1 MMQSSGDSPPG
12 SPDPGSTGPGS
23 TGPGDTAPSP
33 NTANAGTTNPGTT
46 NPGNR
51 NSGVSRRM
59 FGRVAY
65 GVLAVAAIGTAT
77 GYSIRS
83 ASAKGDLSS
92 NLTLIAPAGAGG
104 GWDGFARETQQAM
117 RATRTA
123 NNAQVVNIPGAGG
136 TIGLGKFSTM
146 HGRADTILATGTAMV
161 GGIALNDS
169 PVGFDDTTLLA
180 RVAEDYDVLIA
191 AADSPYDT
199 LEDVMTAWQEDPEGF
214 VWTGGSAGSVDHLTI
229 AQLAQLGGIPG
240 SSITYI
246 PKSGGGESI
255 QTLLS
260 GTTDFASTGFNEV
273 SDQIEAGRV
282 KAIGIAA
289 PERLPGF
296 EDIPTMSEQGFEV
309 TLTNWRGWLGAP
321 GITADETAELV
332 GMLETTRNSPEW
344 KDALARNQWTDVWL
358 TGQEFA
364 DFIVED
370 TKRIEALL
378 EELGL

>member
-1 MMQSSGDSPPG
+1 MMQSSGDASPPG
-12 SPDPGSTGPGS
+12 SPDSGGS
-23 TGPGDTAPSP
+23 DPSP
-33 NTANAGTTNPGTT
+33 TNPSSGSANAESGTR
-46 NPGNR
+46 NPGNP
-51 NSGVSRRM
+51 NSDKKSSGVSRRM
-59 FGRVAY
+59 FGRIAY
-65 GVLAVAAIGTAT
+65 GVVAVAAIGTAT

-146 HGRADTILATGTAMV
+146 QGRADTILATGTAMV

-191 AADSPYDT
+191 AADSPYNT
-199 LEDVMTAWQEDPEGF
+199 LEDVMSAWQEDPEGF

-273 SDQIEAGRV
+273 SDQIQAGRV
-282 KAIGIAA
+282 KAIGLAA
-289 PERLPGF
+289 PERLAGF

-321 GITADETAELV
+321 GITEDETAELV
-332 GMLETTRNSPEW
+332 GMLETTRNSAEW
-344 KDALARNQWTDVWL
+344 QDALSRNQWTDVWL
-358 TGQEFA
+358 TGQAFA

>member
-12 SPDPGSTGPGS
+12 SPDPGSPDPGSPDPGGTGPGS
-23 TGPGDTAPSP
+23 TGSDDTDPSP
-33 NTANAGTTNPGTT
+33 NAA

-59 FGRVAY
+59 FGRIAY
-65 GVLAVAAIGTAT
+65 GVVAVAAIGTAT

-191 AADSPYDT
+191 AADSPYNT
-199 LEDVMTAWQEDPEGF
+199 LEDVMTAWQKDPEGF

-332 GMLETTRNSPEW
+332 GMLEATRNSAEW
-344 KDALARNQWTDVWL
+344 KDALTRNQWTDVWL
-358 TGQEFA
+358 TGQAFA

>member
-1 MMQSSGDSPPG
+1 MMQSSGDASPPG
-12 SPDPGSTGPGS
+12 SPDSGGS
-23 TGPGDTAPSP
+23 DPSP
-33 NTANAGTTNPGTT
+33 TNPSSGSANAESGTRNPGTT
-46 NPGNR
+46 TSGTKS
-51 NSGVSRRM
+51 SGVSRRM
-59 FGRVAY
+59 FGRIAY
-65 GVLAVAAIGTAT
+65 GVVAVAAIGTAT

-146 HGRADTILATGTAMV
+146 QGRADTILATGTAMV

-191 AADSPYDT
+191 AADSPYNT
-199 LEDVMTAWQEDPEGF
+199 LEDVMTAWQKDPEGF

-273 SDQIEAGRV
+273 SDQIQAGRV
-282 KAIGIAA
+282 KAIGLAA
-289 PERLPGF
+289 PERLAGF

-321 GITADETAELV
+321 GITEDETAELV
-332 GMLETTRNSPEW
+332 GMLETTRNSAEW
-344 KDALARNQWTDVWL
+344 QDALSRNQWTDVWL
-358 TGQEFA
+358 TGQAFA

>member
-1 MMQSSGDSPPG
+1 MPKAPPDSSAETSHP
-12 SPDPGSTGPGS
+12 T
-23 TGPGDTAPSP
+23 
-33 NTANAGTTNPGTT
+33 
-46 NPGNR
+46 
-51 NSGVSRRM
+51 RRM
-59 FGRVAY
+59 FGRLAY
-65 GVLAVAAIGTAT
+65 GAIAVAAIGTAT
-77 GYSIRS
+77 TYSVRA

-117 RATRTA
+117 RVNALA
-123 NNAQVVNIPGAGG
+123 GNAQVVNIPGAGG

-161 GGIALNDS
+161 GGIALNES

-191 AADSPYDT
+191 AADAPYDT
-199 LEDVMTAWQEDPEGF
+199 VDDVVSAWKRDPKGF

-229 AQLAQLGGIPG
+229 AQLALLGGI
-240 SSITYI
+240 SAADITYI
-246 PKSGGGESI
+246 PKSGGGEAI

-260 GTTDFASTGFNEV
+260 GTTDFASCGFNEV

-282 KAIGIAA
+282 KAIGVAA
-289 PERLPGF
+289 PERIKGF
-296 EDIPTMSEQGFEV
+296 EDLPTMSEQGYEV

-321 GITADETAELV
+321 GITDDESAQL
-332 GMLETTRNSPEW
+332 LEILQKTRDSAAW
-344 KDALARNQWTDVWL
+344 KDALERNKWTDVWL

-364 DFIVED
+364 EFVEED
-370 TKRIEALL
+370 TSRVEKLL
-378 EELGL
+378 KELGL

>member
-1 MMQSSGDSPPG
+1 
-12 SPDPGSTGPGS
+12 
-23 TGPGDTAPSP
+23 
-33 NTANAGTTNPGTT
+33 
-46 NPGNR
+46 
-51 NSGVSRRM
+51 M
-59 FGRVAY
+59 FGRIAY
-65 GVLAVAAIGTAT
+65 GAIAVAAIGTAT
-77 GYSIRS
+77 TYSVKA

-117 RATRTA
+117 RVNKLA

-161 GGIALNDS
+161 GGIALNKS

-199 LEDVMTAWQEDPEGF
+199 IDDVVTAWKKDPAGF

-229 AQLAQLGGIPG
+229 AQLALLADIPASG
-240 SSITYI
+240 ITYI
-246 PKSGGGESI
+246 PKSGGGEAI

-260 GTTDFASTGFNEV
+260 GTTDFASCGFNEV

-282 KAIGIAA
+282 KAIGVAS
-289 PERLPGF
+289 PERIAGF
-296 EDIPTMSEQGFEV
+296 DEVPTMTEQGYKV
-309 TLTNWRGWLGAP
+309 TLTNWRGFLGAP
-321 GITADETAELV
+321 GITGDETSQLVEILQKTRDSAE
-332 GMLETTRNSPEW
+332 W
-344 KDALARNQWTDVWL
+344 ADALDRNKWTDVWL
-358 TGQEFA
+358 TGEEFA
-364 DFIVED
+364 EFIKED
-370 TKRIEALL
+370 TSRIEKLL
-378 EELGL
+378 KELGL

>member
-1 MMQSSGDSPPG
+1 MPKAPPDSSAETSHP
-12 SPDPGSTGPGS
+12 T
-23 TGPGDTAPSP
+23 
-33 NTANAGTTNPGTT
+33 
-46 NPGNR
+46 
-51 NSGVSRRM
+51 RRM
-59 FGRVAY
+59 FGRLAY
-65 GVLAVAAIGTAT
+65 GAIAVAAIGTAT
-77 GYSIRS
+77 TYSVRA

-117 RATRTA
+117 RVNALA
-123 NNAQVVNIPGAGG
+123 GNAQVVNIPGAGG

-161 GGIALNDS
+161 GGIALNES

-191 AADSPYDT
+191 AADAPYDT
-199 LEDVMTAWQEDPEGF
+199 VDDVVSAWKRDPKGF

-229 AQLAQLGGIPG
+229 AQLALLGGI
-240 SSITYI
+240 SAADITYI
-246 PKSGGGESI
+246 PKSGGGEAI

-260 GTTDFASTGFNEV
+260 GTTDFASCGFNEV

-282 KAIGIAA
+282 KAIGVAA
-289 PERLPGF
+289 PERIKGF
-296 EDIPTMSEQGFEV
+296 EDLPTMSEQGYEV

-321 GITADETAELV
+321 GITDDESAQL
-332 GMLETTRNSPEW
+332 LEILQKTRDSAAW
-344 KDALARNQWTDVWL
+344 KDALERNKWSDVWL

-364 DFIVED
+364 EFVEED
-370 TKRIEALL
+370 TSRVEKLL
-378 EELGL
+378 KELGL

>member
-1 MMQSSGDSPPG
+1 MMQSSGDASPPG
-12 SPDPGSTGPGS
+12 SPDPGGTGA
-23 TGPGDTAPSP
+23 GDTDPSP
-33 NTANAGTTNPGTT
+33 NTANPNAANS
-46 NPGNR
+46 GNR

-289 PERLPGF
+289 PERLAGF

-332 GMLETTRNSPEW
+332 GMLEATRNSAEW
-344 KDALARNQWTDVWL
+344 KDALTRNQWTDVWL
-358 TGQEFA
+358 TGQAFA

>member
-1 MMQSSGDSPPG
+1 VPKAPPDSTAE
-12 SPDPGSTGPGS
+12 SPHPT
-23 TGPGDTAPSP
+23 
-33 NTANAGTTNPGTT
+33 
-46 NPGNR
+46 
-51 NSGVSRRM
+51 RRM
-59 FGRVAY
+59 FGRLAY
-65 GVLAVAAIGTAT
+65 GAIAVAAIGTAT
-77 GYSIRS
+77 TYSVKA

-117 RATRTA
+117 RVNALA
-123 NNAQVVNIPGAGG
+123 GNAQVVNIPGAGG

-161 GGIALNDS
+161 GGIALNES

-191 AADSPYDT
+191 AADAPYDT
-199 LEDVMTAWQEDPEGF
+199 VDDVVSAWKRDPKGF

-229 AQLAQLGGIPG
+229 AQLALLGGI
-240 SSITYI
+240 SAADITYI
-246 PKSGGGESI
+246 PKSGGGEAI

-260 GTTDFASTGFNEV
+260 GTTDFASCGFNEV

-282 KAIGIAA
+282 KAIGVAA
-289 PERLPGF
+289 PERIKGF
-296 EDIPTMSEQGFEV
+296 EDVPTMSEQGYEV

-321 GITADETAELV
+321 GITDDESAQL
-332 GMLETTRNSPEW
+332 LEILQKTRDSAAW
-344 KDALARNQWTDVWL
+344 KDALERNKWTDVWL

-364 DFIVED
+364 EFVEED
-370 TKRIEALL
+370 TSRVEKLL
-378 EELGL
+378 KELGL

>member
-1 MMQSSGDSPPG
+1 MMMQSSGSAGPPG
-12 SPDPGSTGPGS
+12 GPDSG
-23 TGPGDTAPSP
+23 TAPDSGDP
-33 NTANAGTTNPGTT
+33 HRSG
-46 NPGNR
+46 
-51 NSGVSRRM
+51 GVSRRL
-59 FGRVAY
+59 FGKVAY
-65 GVLAVAAIGTAT
+65 GVIAVAAIGTAT

-83 ASAKGDLSS
+83 ASATGDLSS

-117 RATRTA
+117 RVTRIA

-146 HGRADTILATGTAMV
+146 DGQADTLLATGTAMV

-191 AADSPYDT
+191 AADSPYNT
-199 LEDVMTAWQEDPEGF
+199 LGDVMSVWQEDPEGF

-229 AQLAQLGGIPG
+229 AQLALLGDIPP

-246 PKSGGGESI
+246 PKSGGGEAI

-282 KAIGIAA
+282 KALGVAS
-289 PERLPGF
+289 PERLAGF
-296 EDIPTMSEQGFEV
+296 ENIPTMSEQGFEV

-321 GITADETAELV
+321 GITEDETAQLV
-332 GMLETTRNSPEW
+332 DILEATRNSAEW
-344 KDALARNQWTDVWL
+344 QGALERNKWTDVWL

-364 DFIVED
+364 DFIAED
-370 TKRIEALL
+370 TRRIEDLL
-378 EELGL
+378 KELGL

>member
-1 MMQSSGDSPPG
+1 MMQSSGDASPPG
-12 SPDPGSTGPGS
+12 SPDPGGTGA
-23 TGPGDTAPSP
+23 GDTDPSP
-33 NTANAGTTNPGTT
+33 NTANPNTANP
-46 NPGNR
+46 NAANSGNR

-240 SSITYI
+240 SAITYI

-282 KAIGIAA
+282 KAIGLAA
-289 PERLPGF
+289 PRTPSRLRGHPDDERAGL
-296 EDIPTMSEQGFEV
+296 
-309 TLTNWRGWLGAP
+309 RGHP
-321 GITADETAELV
+321 DE
-332 GMLETTRNSPEW
+332 
-344 KDALARNQWTDVWL
+344 LARLARRSRHHRRRDRRARRHARDDPQQPRMEGRPGPQPVDGRV
-358 TGQEFA
+358 A
-364 DFIVED
+364 DRSGV
-370 TKRIEALL
+370 RRLHRRRHQAHRSAA
-378 EELGL
+378 